1 MKLPR
6 WCVVV
11 AALAV
16 VTTAPNACG
25 GEALPAPQTSN
36 IHTTGDTVS
45 FGGGTLTVIVPPQG
59 ISEDGDLT
67 AAVLGTG
74 SVPASALLVSN
85 SAYDLSVTPSS
96 LQLLKPWTVRVRYA
110 GLPLPSGVRGQ
121 ELRVHRVVAGVWRP
135 ITGGTNDSASSTVS
149 ASVTDVG
156 QFGLL
161 GLPVRTLTVTPSS
174 VALGVGAT
182 QSLTATARDS
192 LGNVLP
198 NRAVS
203 FTTSAPATAAVSGSG
218 VVTGVSP
225 GSAHVTVASESR
237 SVQVPVTVTSG
248 PVSASRSLVSVS
260 WPTVAV
266 GGTLTLAL
274 QAKDA
279 SGNDIT
285 TGGLVVAFS
294 VSGGTS
300 AGTIGPTTDNGDG
313 SYTAIFT
320 ATTAGTAITVH
331 ATIGGAAVTST
342 LPTFTV
348 TSGGTAFWP
357 NEPPGFTKFT
367 ERAFNSEPPNGP
379 AEDGWTS
386 DYLPDPSGVT
396 IVSDSS
402 APYSPPKVGQ
412 ALFYAGFPSGSG
424 PVDAERYLTG
434 TSATQ
439 LYMSFWVKFSSNWY
453 GNSSSVNKIFF
464 IWIHDAPSVYL
475 QAYGSG
481 NAALY
486 PLVTTQNTPGDHD
499 PWWANVNSSVQV
511 VRGTWQRWEVLLVC
525 NTAGNADGVLKWW
538 VDGTLIGSYNNV
550 QYASATQGHT
560 WQTVAWNPTYG
571 GGGPAV
577 PADQYQRIDH
587 IYVSLKP

>member
-1 MKLPR
+1 MKVPR
-6 WCVVV
+6 WCVTVV
-11 AALAV
+11 ALGV
-16 VTTAPNACG
+16 LTATQNTCG
-25 GEALPAPQTSN
+25 GEVLPAPQTSN

-45 FGGGTLTVIVPPQG
+45 FGDGTLTVIVPPQG
-59 ISEDGDLT
+59 ISEDGGLT
-67 AAVLGTG
+67 AAVLGAR
-74 SVPASALLVSN
+74 SVPASALLVST

-96 LQLLKPWTVRVRYA
+96 LRLLKPWTVLVRYA
-110 GLPLPSGVRGQ
+110 GFQMPSGVRGQ
-121 ELRVHRVVAGVWRP
+121 ELRLHRVTGGGWQPVAGG
-135 ITGGTNDSASSTVS
+135 INDAASGTVS

-156 QFGLL
+156 RFGLL
-161 GLPVRTLTVTPSS
+161 GLPVRTLAVTPST
-174 VALGVGAT
+174 VTVGVGAT
-182 QSLTATARDS
+182 QLITATARDS

-198 NRAVS
+198 DRGVS
-203 FTTSAPATAAVSGSG
+203 FTTSAPATVAVSGSG
-218 VVTGVSP
+218 VVTGVAP
-225 GSAHVTVASESR
+225 GSAHVTVTSETR

-248 PVSASRSLVSVS
+248 PVSTSRSLVSVS

-266 GGTLTLAL
+266 GGTVTLAL

-279 SGNDIT
+279 AGSDIT

-313 SYTAIFT
+313 SYTATFT
-320 ATTAGTAITVH
+320 ATAAGTATSVH

-342 LPTFTV
+342 LPTLTV

-396 IVSDSS
+396 IVTDPS
-402 APYSPPKVGQ
+402 APYSPPNVGQ
-412 ALFYAGFPSGSG
+412 ALFYTGFPSGSG

-439 LYMSFWVKFSSNWY
+439 LYISFWLKFSSNWY
-453 GNSSSVNKIFF
+453 GNGSSVNKIFF
-464 IWIHDAPSVYL
+464 IWIHDAPAVYF

-481 NAALY
+481 NGPLI
-486 PLVTTQNTPGDHD
+486 PLVTTQNTPADHD
-499 PWWANVNSSVQV
+499 PWWGNQNSSVQV
-511 VRGTWQRWEVLLVC
+511 VRGAWQRWEVLLVC

-550 QYASATQGHT
+550 QYASASQGHT

-577 PADQYQRIDH
+577 PADQYQWIDH